1 MLSRVAHWNF
11 LMRVTV
17 WFPVLR
23 ALKCWIFLS
32 GIMFNEQREQ
42 HAQRPRGRARSQ
54 TGQGATDAGSGGRRA
69 AGPGAGF
76 YGEGGQGAAEAWEQ
90 VRDRSALCFGSSAGN
105 TRKDGLNVGLAE
117 GTVLKLSQNS

>member
-32 GIMFNEQREQ
+32 GIMFNGQREQ

-54 TGQGATDAGSGGRRA
+54 TGQGATDAGGRGRRA
-69 AGPGAGF
+69 AGRGAGL

-90 VRDRSALCFGSSAGN
+90 VRTDRLCVLGA
-105 TRKDGLNVGLAE
+105 RLEILGLNVGLAE
-117 GTVLKLSQNS
+117 GTVLKSSQNC